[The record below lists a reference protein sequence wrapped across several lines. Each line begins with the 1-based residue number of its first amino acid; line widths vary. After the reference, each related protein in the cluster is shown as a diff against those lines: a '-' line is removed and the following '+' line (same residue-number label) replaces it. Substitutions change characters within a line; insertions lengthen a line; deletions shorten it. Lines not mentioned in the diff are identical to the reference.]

1 MDFNEFA
8 HAFRERTARRMLEF
22 EAALK
27 ESQRQMEQTARS
39 QAAART
45 MNVPKPPQHTPRGVY
60 RGLNRGQVQSILRKE
75 GPTATGAG

>member
-8 HAFRERTARRMLEF
+8 LAFRERTARRMLEF

-39 QAAART
+39 QAIAKE
-45 MNVPKPPQHTPRGVY
+45 MNIPRPQYTPRGVY
-60 RGLNRGQVQSILRKE
+60 RGLNRGQVQSILRQQNPGGEEK
-75 GPTATGAG
+75 A